1 MKKLLA
7 VVMVV
12 GLVLCVAAGSAFAS
26 LEKPKVGI
34 TVMVMN
40 NPFFVAMVDA
50 VRDEVTKLG
59 GELLVVDGNMDVQKQ
74 TAGVEDMLRQ
84 KIDFLLFNPVD
95 SDAGEAS
102 VKMAKDAG
110 IPVICLDADSKG
122 PRDMFIVSDNTLAGE
137 LCGKYTV
144 ERLGGKGNVVLI
156 LGNPVSSS
164 RMRYEGAKKV
174 LAEYPD
180 IKIVS
185 EQNGEGLLER
195 GMAVME
201 NILQAQPKID
211 AVIALNDPMGLGA
224 LNAIEAAGREKEMF
238 VCGVDGSPDALT
250 AIVAGNG
257 YAMSSAQE
265 PARVGRMGV
274 EYGLKFLKG
283 EKIDETEIFVPVKT
297 ITAENAKEFHW

>member
-1 MKKLLA
+1 MKKLCI
-7 VVMVV
+7 VV
-12 GLVLCVAAGSAFAS
+12 LVAMLCIVSSGAFAS
-26 LEKPKVGI
+26 VDKPKVGF

-40 NPFFVAMVDA
+40 NPFFVAMYDA
-50 VRDEVTKLG
+50 VKEEVEKLG
-59 GELLVVDGNMDVQKQ
+59 GEVLVVDGNMDVQKQ
-74 TAGVEDMLRQ
+74 TAGVEDMIRQ
-84 KIDFLLFNPVD
+84 DIDFLLFNPVD

-102 VKMAKDAG
+102 VKAAKAAG

-144 ERLGGKGNVVLI
+144 ERLNGKGSVVLI
-156 LGNPVSSS
+156 NGNPVSST
-164 RMRYEGAKKV
+164 RMRYEGVMKAIKD
-174 LAEYPD
+174 YPD

-201 NILQAQPKID
+201 NILQAPHKID

-224 LNAIEAAGREKEMF
+224 LSAIEAAGREKEMF
-238 VCGVDGSPDALT
+238 VCGVDGSPDALA
-250 AIVAGNG
+250 AILAGNG
-257 YAMSSAQE
+257 YEMSAAQE
-265 PARVGRMGV
+265 PARIGRMGV
-274 EYGLKFLKG
+274 EYGMKILKG

-297 ITAENAKEFHW
+297 ITAENAKDFHW

>member
-1 MKKLLA
+1 MKKLLFVA
-7 VVMVV
+7 LLAAM
-12 GLVLCVAAGSAFAS
+12 LVCAASGAFAS
-26 LEKPKVGI
+26 ADKPKVGF

-40 NPFFVAMVDA
+40 NPFFVAMYDA
-50 VRDEVTKLG
+50 VKEEVEKLG
-59 GELLVVDGNMDVQKQ
+59 GEVLVVDGNMDVQKQ
-74 TAGVEDMLRQ
+74 TAGVEDMIRQ
-84 KIDFLLFNPVD
+84 DIDFLLFNPVD

-102 VKMAKDAG
+102 VKAAKDAG

-144 ERLGGKGNVVLI
+144 ERLKGKGNVVLI
-156 LGNPVSSS
+156 NGNPVSST
-164 RMRYEGAKKV
+164 RMRYEGVMKAIKD
-174 LAEYPD
+174 YPD

-224 LNAIEAAGREKEMF
+224 LSAIEAAGREKEMF
-238 VCGVDGSPDALT
+238 VCGVDGSPDALA
-250 AIVAGNG
+250 AILESKG
-257 YAMSSAQE
+257 YEMSAAQE
-265 PARVGRMGV
+265 PARIGRMGV
-274 EYGLKFLKG
+274 EYGMKILKG
-283 EKIDETEIFVPVKT
+283 EKIDQTEIFVPVKT
-297 ITAENAKEFHW
+297 ITAENAKDFHW

>member
-1 MKKLLA
+1 MKKLLS
-7 VVMVV
+7 VVVLVAM
-12 GLVLCVAAGSAFAS
+12 VLCIGSVGAFAS
-26 LEKPKVGI
+26 VDKPKVGF

-40 NPFFVAMVDA
+40 NPFFVAMYDA
-50 VRDEVTKLG
+50 VKEEVEKLG
-59 GELLVVDGNMDVQKQ
+59 GEVLVVDGNMDVQKQ
-74 TAGVEDMLRQ
+74 TAGVEDMIRQ
-84 KIDFLLFNPVD
+84 NIDFLLFNPVD

-102 VKMAKDAG
+102 VKAAKAAG

-144 ERLGGKGNVVLI
+144 ERLKGKGNVVLI
-156 LGNPVSSS
+156 NGNPVSST
-164 RMRYEGAKKV
+164 RMRYEGVMKAIKD
-174 LAEYPD
+174 YPD

-224 LNAIEAAGREKEMF
+224 LSAIEAAGREKEMF
-238 VCGVDGSPDALT
+238 VCGVDGSPDALA
-250 AIVAGNG
+250 AILTGNG
-257 YAMSSAQE
+257 YEMSAAQE
-265 PARVGRMGV
+265 PARIGRMGV
-274 EYGLKFLKG
+274 EYGMKILKG
-283 EKIDETEIFVPVKT
+283 EKIDETEIFVEVKT
-297 ITAENAKEFHW
+297 ITAENAKDFHW